1 MELFSE
7 IANSKWSVAAS
18 KLLTHSHTHARALT
32 ILPIRPLAFRV
43 FARFEHSSI
52 ILFLNKRD
60 LFEDKIKTKDLRH
73 EGSESMPARFLDYTG
88 GCNAKA
94 AQKYIVERF
103 LELRRRDRPIFSH
116 VTCATDTDNVRVVFG
131 ACKETILQENMRN
144 SGFMS

>member
-1 MELFSE
+1 MTPSASVNFSLRSMHFL
-7 IANSKWSVAAS
+7 N
-18 KLLTHSHTHARALT
+18 
-32 ILPIRPLAFRV
+32 
-43 FARFEHSSI
+43 RFEHSSI

-60 LFEDKIKTKDLRH
+60 LFEEKIKTSDLRH

-103 LELRRRDRPIFSH
+103 LELRRRERPIFSH

-131 ACKETILQENMRN
+131 ACRETILQENMRN